1 MLRYIR
7 EGRNPAFGMSMFDTC
22 SLYQK
27 KLFGEERNLIDAH
40 LIKITLNH
48 S

>member
-27 KLFGEERNLIDAH
+27 KLFGEERNLIVGHFD
-40 LIKITLNH
+40 NN
-48 S
+48 